1 MAEIDF
7 DCVDAHFHIWD
18 LQKFSYQWPTPDVP
32 ALFRN
37 FTPEDLKEAA
47 KDIPIK
53 HAVFVQVL
61 NNSPEEAIWVSQLA
75 EQHDVIKGV
84 VAGIDVTDPNVKST
98 LEKVMNGKN
107 KVVGIRHIL
116 DNLEDED
123 TKWLSSDDVISGLR
137 VLENLGIPFDLL
149 LRPHL
154 TKCVLRLS
162 KELPRLKMVVD
173 HLAKPYIKAGLI
185 DEWKKDMTVIA
196 ENPNIYCKL
205 SGLVTEADLT
215 NWKEEQ
221 FELYVKHILDCFGPG
236 RCMFGSDWPVCTLA
250 NASYKDVF
258 NIMLRLV
265 RKLSPGNERA
275 IFREN
280 AMKFYGLKL

>member
-162 KELPRLKMVVD
+162 KELPR
-173 HLAKPYIKAGLI
+173 
-185 DEWKKDMTVIA
+185 
-196 ENPNIYCKL
+196 

>member
-205 SGLVTEADLT
+205 TFWIVSDPADVCLALIG
-215 NWKEEQ
+215 Q
-221 FELYVKHILDCFGPG
+221 FAPWQMHHTKTSSTSC
-236 RCMFGSDWPVCTLA
+236 SDWSESCRLATNVLFLEKTL
-250 NASYKDVF
+250 
-258 NIMLRLV
+258 
-265 RKLSPGNERA
+265 
-275 IFREN
+275 
-280 AMKFYGLKL
+280 